1 MTNVRK
7 LQEWVDKEKKNGL
20 VDIKFCP
27 GNTSQSSIESFC
39 ASALAFVS
47 AREQNRRT
55 LSKGL

>member
-1 MTNVRK
+1 MTNQQK
-7 LQEWVDKEKKNGL
+7 LQEWVDEEKKKGL

-39 ASALAFVS
+39 ASALAFTS

-55 LSKGL
+55 PSKGL